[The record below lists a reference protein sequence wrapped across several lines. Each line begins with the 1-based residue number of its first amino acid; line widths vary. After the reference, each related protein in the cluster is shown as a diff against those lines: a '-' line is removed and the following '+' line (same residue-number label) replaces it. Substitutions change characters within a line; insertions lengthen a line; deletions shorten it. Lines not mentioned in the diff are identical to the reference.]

1 MGKLLEM
8 FFAIFL
14 FFLWLLSPSS
24 SLSCLPCCSN
34 QETGLKSTKDPLCTT
49 CPPLSASEC
58 KSGQLTKDACL
69 CWDVCAKAEG
79 ETCGGPWSL
88 NGVCADDLVCDKSKD
103 DDFNADDFN
112 ASGVCKFVDLSPG
125 ADCCTEKLVKS
136 TGEKY
141 ILESNPDVK
150 ALKSCVDECVYR
162 KEGDQDR
169 SLYCFEKG
177 SLEIEC
183 K

>member
-1 MGKLLEM
+1 M
-8 FFAIFL
+8 FFTIFL
-14 FFLWLLSPSS
+14 LFLCLLSSS
-24 SLSCLPCCSN
+24 SPLSCLPCCSD
-34 QETGLKSTKDPLCTT
+34 QETGLQSTKGPLSCTT

-58 KSGQLTKDACL
+58 KSGQLTKDVCF
-69 CWDVCAKAEG
+69 CCDVCAKAEG
-79 ETCGGPWSL
+79 ETCGGPWNL
-88 NGVCADDLVCDKSKD
+88 DGVCADDLVCDKSKD
-103 DDFNADDFN
+103 YGTTPLVDDFN
-112 ASGVCKFVDLSPG
+112 ASGVCKFVTLSPG
-125 ADCCTEKLVKS
+125 VDCCSEKLVKS

-141 ILESNPDVK
+141 ILESNPDMK

-177 SLEIEC
+177 SLEIQC